1 MSDSELPHLNPFETR
16 VLGCL
21 MEKQLLTP
29 DIYPLSLNA
38 LQTAAN
44 QKTSREPVMALDPA
58 DINRTLR
65 SLEEKGLAR
74 RVSGSRVERFE
85 HGAARVFR
93 LTTPQSALL
102 ALLLLRGPQTL
113 NELLTRSDRMAHFTS
128 ADQVREELDMMIGRR
143 PPLVKE
149 IGRAPGQREDRFA
162 HLLAGDVDVSAIVA
176 AAPARAAAPSLVAE
190 LEERVRQLEEEV
202 AALKARLDAAG
213 A

>member
-1 MSDSELPHLNPFETR
+1 
-16 VLGCL
+16 CL

-29 DIYPLSLNA
+29 DVYPLSLNA
-38 LQTAAN
+38 LQSAAN
-44 QKTSREPVMALDPA
+44 QKSSREPVMSMDPA
-58 DINRTLR
+58 EINRALK

-85 HGAARVFR
+85 QGAARIFR

-113 NELLTRSDRMAHFTS
+113 NELLTRSERMANFGS
-128 ADQVREELDMMIGRR
+128 ADAVREELDMMIGRH

-162 HLLAGDVDVSAIVA
+162 HLLAGDVDVSSMVA
-176 AAPARAAAPSLVAE
+176 SPSRGPGQSAQIAE
-190 LEERVRQLEEEV
+190 LEARIRLLEEEN
-202 AALKARLDAAG
+202 AALKARLAQLG
-213 A
+213 G

>member
-74 RVSGSRVERFE
+74 RVSGSCVERFE

-143 PPLVKE
+143 PPLAKE

>member
-143 PPLVKE
+143 PPLAKE

>member
-1 MSDSELPHLNPFETR
+1 MTDSELPHLNPFETR

-113 NELLTRSDRMAHFTS
+113 NELLTRSDRMAHFSS
-128 ADQVREELDMMIGRR
+128 ADHVREELDMMIGRK
-143 PPLVKE
+143 PALVKE

-176 AAPARAAAPSLVAE
+176 SASARASAPSLVAE